1 MTFYIVLATFL
12 AGGIGAIAYAL
23 LRGRMR
29 QMWTN
34 VRTLIVRRSQ
44 AARAEA
50 DDGPVEIAS
59 VGTLPYGV
67 AIAVG
72 TLGTLFAS
80 CA

>member
-1 MTFYIVLATFL
+1 MGANGRTV
-12 AGGIGAIAYAL
+12 IG
-23 LRGRMR
+23 
-29 QMWTN
+29 
-34 VRTLIVRRSQ
+34 RRSG

-72 TLGTLFAS
+72 TLGMLFAS